1 MNKLF
6 HRLSTRI
13 LLGILLAAAIS
24 AVVYTAANG
33 ALKAFFQY
41 YAMQPEVFQRLSDE
55 HFADLQDFA
64 TENHIVSTDGK
75 PFTQWNDKYHYVSL
89 MVIRQNEGLCY
100 NSFVSYNMTYTEEDS
115 QTFFWGS
122 KVLPTYEY
130 QLQLEDETC
139 KVYFSGYFDQAYTS
153 LRKAICGVLFVA
165 SFVTAFFLLFQKYI
179 RYIGEMEQNVSSLCN
194 KNFSQQIPIR
204 YKTELSTL
212 AANINH
218 LGDTIQLLLLTEDAK
233 LKQKEQFVKSIA
245 HDIRTPLT
253 VVIGYLELLSKGYAG
268 SQESAQLFIDR
279 ALEKTNHIRR
289 LTDDLFTFEENCRTL
304 PLDTYDGQELLRQ
317 VISNITNF
325 LTSNRFR
332 LEYTSFVSQPFR
344 MRANVTLLMRLLLQH
359 RQARRPGKAR
369 GSHRLCRRGISGA
382 GGAQR
387 HSPQDRKDRRSRQ
400 RLRAGHLRGRHG
412 CHGRQHLPPDS
423 GQSLLRDPSFPHPA
437 PAGGVSDETKKDLSV
452 MRRRGPF
459 C

>member
-179 RYIGEMEQNVSSLCN
+179 RYIGEMEQNVSSRSPSDTKRSC
-194 KNFSQQIPIR
+194 PR
-204 YKTELSTL
+204 WRPTST
-212 AANINH
+212 I
-218 LGDTIQLLLLTEDAK
+218 
-233 LKQKEQFVKSIA
+233 
-245 HDIRTPLT
+245 
-253 VVIGYLELLSKGYAG
+253 
-268 SQESAQLFIDR
+268 
-279 ALEKTNHIRR
+279 
-289 LTDDLFTFEENCRTL
+289 
-304 PLDTYDGQELLRQ
+304 
-317 VISNITNF
+317 
-325 LTSNRFR
+325 
-332 LEYTSFVSQPFR
+332 
-344 MRANVTLLMRLLLQH
+344 
-359 RQARRPGKAR
+359 
-369 GSHRLCRRGISGA
+369 
-382 GGAQR
+382 
-387 HSPQDRKDRRSRQ
+387 
-400 RLRAGHLRGRHG
+400 
-412 CHGRQHLPPDS
+412 
-423 GQSLLRDPSFPHPA
+423 
-437 PAGGVSDETKKDLSV
+437 
-452 MRRRGPF
+452 
-459 C
+459 

>member
-139 KVYFSGYFDQAYTS
+139 KVYFSGYFDQA
-153 LRKAICGVLFVA
+153 
-165 SFVTAFFLLFQKYI
+165 
-179 RYIGEMEQNVSSLCN
+179 
-194 KNFSQQIPIR
+194 
-204 YKTELSTL
+204 
-212 AANINH
+212 
-218 LGDTIQLLLLTEDAK
+218 
-233 LKQKEQFVKSIA
+233 
-245 HDIRTPLT
+245 
-253 VVIGYLELLSKGYAG
+253 
-268 SQESAQLFIDR
+268 
-279 ALEKTNHIRR
+279 
-289 LTDDLFTFEENCRTL
+289 
-304 PLDTYDGQELLRQ
+304 
-317 VISNITNF
+317 
-325 LTSNRFR
+325 
-332 LEYTSFVSQPFR
+332 
-344 MRANVTLLMRLLLQH
+344 
-359 RQARRPGKAR
+359 
-369 GSHRLCRRGISGA
+369 
-382 GGAQR
+382 
-387 HSPQDRKDRRSRQ
+387 
-400 RLRAGHLRGRHG
+400 
-412 CHGRQHLPPDS
+412 
-423 GQSLLRDPSFPHPA
+423 
-437 PAGGVSDETKKDLSV
+437 
-452 MRRRGPF
+452 
-459 C
+459 